1 MNHRLFSCAALTAL
15 LVTGCTKIGL
25 IPPTIPLTAIQSLEQ
40 TPFKT
45 EINTIYLL
53 GSSVLNITAEHVP
66 GQAVIAY
73 SFRSSVP
80 GAVTSLGL
88 LLPSTGYEHTVTLWD
103 STGLVLA
110 QAEVP
115 SLDSGHWTYVDLAIV
130 NQEVIIQPNQLYF
143 VGFNTLAV
151 GVPINTESP
160 GNWIYLLD
168 GLNGV
173 SPISGP
179 EPGIMPFTSGAIT
192 YLNYYIDFYDV
203 PNTRL
208 PFPGFSESSPYGQHT
223 VPGVCDIGFIPA
235 P

>member
-1 MNHRLFSCAALTAL
+1 MNHRFFSCAALVAL
-15 LVTGCTKIGL
+15 LVAGCTKIGQ
-25 IPPTIPLTAIQSLEQ
+25 IPPTIPLTAIQNLEQ

-45 EINTIYLL
+45 EINTINLL
-53 GSSVLNITAEHVP
+53 GPSVLSITAEHVP
-66 GQAVIAY
+66 GQAVIGY

-88 LLPSTGYEHTVTLWD
+88 LLPSTGYEHVVTLWD

-115 SLDSGHWTYVDLAIV
+115 SLDSGHWTYVNLAIV
-130 NQEVIIQPNQLYF
+130 NQEVIIQPYQTYI

-151 GVPINTESP
+151 GVRVDIESP
-160 GNWIYLLD
+160 GNWVYLLS

-192 YLNYYIDFYDV
+192 YLNYYVDFYDGIY
-203 PNTRL
+203 L
-208 PFPGFSESSPYGQHT
+208 QQPFPGSSESNPYGQNS
-223 VPGVCDIGFIPA
+223 VLGVCDIGFIPA